1 MLVAGEAYRLLDMN
15 SVMSMHCGKSF
26 REALSR
32 HCEPVNIYF
41 LCDNLKQRVLNPHNW
56 AIDHI

>member
-26 REALSR
+26 GEVSCDFSR
-32 HCEPVNIYF
+32 
-41 LCDNLKQRVLNPHNW
+41 
-56 AIDHI
+56 